1 MIFSFLPLV
10 TQTPATQAP
19 RPPGPY
25 DNIRLSKDVLPYHY
39 DVELTIDLKNK
50 NFSGKSSAFINVKK
64 ATDYLIIHI
73 AQMKIKKAE
82 VKNMKKILSKV
93 ISTLHPFSGMAGSSE
108 GYVKGMCRYEKKLGS
123 KFRVDT
129 ENETHNSLP

>member
-10 TQTPATQAP
+10 TQTPATKAP

-39 DVELTIDLKNK
+39 DVELTIDLKNT

-82 VKNMKKILSKV
+82 VKDMKKIPLKV
-93 ISTLHPFSGMAGSSE
+93 ISTLHPFSGWRGALKAM
-108 GYVKGMCRYEKKLGS
+108 
-123 KFRVDT
+123 
-129 ENETHNSLP
+129 